1 MIRSADRK
9 AERQQEILD
18 AAVRAFS
25 RQGYHNCTVAQ
36 VAREAG
42 VADGTIYLYFQSKED
57 LLVSAFR
64 HVLQSLFERLDR
76 EIAAIADPLAKLRR
90 LVEMHLELMEG
101 DPDVASF
108 LQFQLRQ
115 PETSVR
121 TAISGP
127 LGDYARRI
135 ETVIEEG
142 KATGQVRTDVGTR
155 MLRRLVFGAV
165 DETVSAWI
173 LRPHRGPLVPK
184 AATLL
189 DVLLNGIR
197 GPASGGTTGPKNPF
211 PHSAGA

>member
-1 MIRSADRK
+1 MNRSADRK

-42 VADGTIYLYFQSKED
+42 VADGTIYLYFPSKED

-64 HVLQSLFERLDR
+64 HVLERLFESLDR
-76 EIAAIADPLAKLRR
+76 ELAGIRDPLARLRR

-115 PETSVR
+115 PDAAVR
-121 TAISGP
+121 TAIAAP
-127 LGDYARRI
+127 LGEYARRI
-135 ETVIEEG
+135 EAVLEEG
-142 KATGQVRTDVGTR
+142 KAAGQVRTDVGTR
-155 MLRRLVFGAV
+155 VLRRLVFGAV

-173 LRPHRGPLVPK
+173 LRPDRGPLTPK
-184 AATLL
+184 AGPLL
-189 DVLLNGIR
+189 DVIFNGIR
-197 GPASGGTTGPKNPF
+197 GA
-211 PHSAGA
+211 

>member
-1 MIRSADRK
+1 VTRAAERK

-25 RQGYHNCTVAQ
+25 RQGYHNCTIAR

-42 VADGTIYLYFQSKED
+42 VADGTIYLYFESKED

-64 HVLQSLFERLDR
+64 HVLEQLFARLDR
-76 EIAAIADPLAKLRR
+76 DIAAIRDPVARLRR

-121 TAISGP
+121 TAIAGP
-127 LGDYARRI
+127 LGEYARRI
-135 ETVIEEG
+135 ETVIEAG
-142 KATGQVRTDVGTR
+142 KASGQVRTDVGTR
-155 MLRRLVFGAV
+155 VMRRVVFGAV
-165 DETVSAWI
+165 DETVSAW
-173 LRPHRGPLVPK
+173 LLQPSRGPLAPK
-184 AATLL
+184 AGPLV
-189 DVLLNGIR
+189 DVILNGIR
-197 GPASGGTTGPKNPF
+197 GPA
-211 PHSAGA
+211 AG

>member
-1 MIRSADRK
+1 MNRSADRK
-9 AERQQEILD
+9 AERQQEILE

-64 HVLQSLFERLDR
+64 HVLERLFASLDR
-76 EIAAIADPLAKLRR
+76 ELAGIRDPLERLRR

-115 PETSVR
+115 PDSGVR
-121 TAISGP
+121 TAIAGP
-127 LGDYARRI
+127 LGEYARRI
-135 ETVIEEG
+135 ETVLEEG
-142 KATGQVRTDVGTR
+142 KTTGQVRNDVGTR
-155 MLRRLVFGAV
+155 VLRRLVFGAV

-173 LRPHRGPLVPK
+173 LRPARGPLAPK
-184 AATLL
+184 AGPLL
-189 DVLLNGIR
+189 DV
-197 GPASGGTTGPKNPF
+197 
-211 PHSAGA
+211 

>member
-1 MIRSADRK
+1 MNRSADRK

-42 VADGTIYLYFQSKED
+42 VADGTIYLYFQSKEE

-64 HVLQSLFERLDR
+64 RVLETLFARLDR
-76 EIAAIADPLAKLRR
+76 EIAAIPGPVAKLRR

-121 TAISGP
+121 AAIGGP
-127 LGDYARRI
+127 LGEYARRI
-135 ETVIEEG
+135 EAVLDEG
-142 KATGQVRTDVGTR
+142 KAAGHVRTDVGTR
-155 MLRRLVFGAV
+155 LLRRVIFGAV
-165 DETVSAWI
+165 DETVSAWL
-173 LRPHRGPLVPK
+173 LRPDRGPLVSQAQP
-184 AATLL
+184 LL

-197 GPASGGTTGPKNPF
+197 SPLPRGEAGPHGASG
-211 PHSAGA
+211 A

>member
-1 MIRSADRK
+1 MNRSPGRR
-9 AERQQEILD
+9 AERQQKILA

-25 RQGYHNCTVAQ
+25 RQGYHHCTVAQ

-42 VADGTIYLYFQSKED
+42 VADGTIYLYFQNKED

-64 HVLQSLFERLDR
+64 HVLESLFQPLDA

-127 LGDYARRI
+127 LGQYARRI
-135 ETVIEEG
+135 EAILEAG
-142 KATGQVRTDVGTR
+142 KAAGQIRTDVGTR
-155 MLRRLVFGAV
+155 MLRRLIFGAV
-165 DETVSAWI
+165 DETVSAWL
-173 LRPHRGPLVPK
+173 LRAGREPLLPK
-184 AATLL
+184 AAPLL
-189 DVLLNGIR
+189 DVILDGIR
-197 GPASGGTTGPKNPF
+197 RPG
-211 PHSAGA
+211 SACPGHP

>member
-1 MIRSADRK
+1 MNRSADRK

-42 VADGTIYLYFQSKED
+42 VADGTIYLYFASKED

-64 HVLQSLFERLDR
+64 RVLETLFARLDP
-76 EIAAIADPLAKLRR
+76 EIAAIPSPLDKLRR

-121 TAISGP
+121 TAIAGP
-127 LGDYARRI
+127 LADYARRI
-135 ETVIEEG
+135 EAVLEEG
-142 KATGQVRTDVGTR
+142 KASGEVRADVGTR
-155 MLRRLVFGAV
+155 MLRRVIFGAV

-173 LRPHRGPLVPK
+173 LRPARGPLAHQ
-184 AATLL
+184 AAPLL
-189 DVLLNGIR
+189 DVLLHGIR
-197 GPASGGTTGPKNPF
+197 RPPSPPGPS
-211 PHSAGA
+211 

>member
-1 MIRSADRK
+1 VTRTAERK
-9 AERQQEILD
+9 AERQQEILE

-64 HVLQSLFERLDR
+64 HVLERLFERLDR
-76 EIAAIADPLAKLRR
+76 ELEGIRDPVARLRR

-115 PETSVR
+115 PEASVR
-121 TAISGP
+121 TAIAGP
-127 LGDYARRI
+127 LGEYARRI
-135 ETVIEEG
+135 EAVLEEG
-142 KATGQVRTDVGTR
+142 KTTDQVRTDVGTR
-155 MLRRLVFGAV
+155 VLRRLVFGAV
-165 DETVSAWI
+165 DETVSAWL
-173 LRPHRGPLVPK
+173 LRPDRGSLAPK
-184 AATLL
+184 AGPLL

-197 GPASGGTTGPKNPF
+197 GRATAPGPEAP
-211 PHSAGA
+211 GAPRQL